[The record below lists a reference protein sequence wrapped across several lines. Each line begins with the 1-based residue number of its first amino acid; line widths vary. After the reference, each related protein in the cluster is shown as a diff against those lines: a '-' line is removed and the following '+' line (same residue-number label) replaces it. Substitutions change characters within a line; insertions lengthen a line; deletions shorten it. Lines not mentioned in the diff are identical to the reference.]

1 MRQYAARVNFG
12 KTWQDL
18 ARFSNCPSCPP
29 KSFDCSEPWQPR
41 RHQGEG
47 WKPPDPVL
55 TNAVWIWM
63 SREVTQWKKNEK
75 MTFLIHYT
83 RICFKHWD
91 VMMLPLENWTE
102 HVKFAACD
110 NEALTWSGRA
120 WTRHLATVSTHAGFA
135 SRWGLSLASSRW
147 LEASSSPGEWVLK
160 KMAISTAPKVPCR
173 WFRPTNSIMLFCDK
187 FLLHNITYN

>member
-1 MRQYAARVNFG
+1 MRHALISARHG
-12 KTWQDL
+12 KIWQDSQTVHL
-18 ARFSNCPSCPP
+18 AHRRASTAQNLGSRVGTRERDGNLPILS
-29 KSFDCSEPWQPR
+29 SQMLSEY
-41 RHQGEG
+41 
-47 WKPPDPVL
+47 V
-55 TNAVWIWM
+55 WM
-63 SREVTQWKKNEK
+63 SRKVTQWKKNEK

-120 WTRHLATVSTHAGFA
+120 WTRHLATVSTQRCWKNGNFNSSKGA
-135 SRWGLSLASSRW
+135 LSMVSSHE
-147 LEASSSPGEWVLK
+147 L
-160 KMAISTAPKVPCR
+160 
-173 WFRPTNSIMLFCDK
+173 NYMLFCDK

>member
-1 MRQYAARVNFG
+1 MRHALISARHG
-12 KTWQDL
+12 KIWQDSQTVHL
-18 ARFSNCPSCPP
+18 AHRRASTAQNLGSRVGTRERDGNLPILS
-29 KSFDCSEPWQPR
+29 SQMLSEY
-41 RHQGEG
+41 
-47 WKPPDPVL
+47 V
-55 TNAVWIWM
+55 WM

-120 WTRHLATVSTHAGFA
+120 WTRHLATVSTHAGCA

-160 KMAISTAPKVPCR
+160 KWQFQQLQRCPVDGFVPR
-173 WFRPTNSIMLFCDK
+173 TQLYVILR
-187 FLLHNITYN
+187 

>member
-1 MRQYAARVNFG
+1 MRHALISARHG
-12 KTWQDL
+12 KIWQDSQTVHL
-18 ARFSNCPSCPP
+18 AHRRASTAQNLGSRVGTRERDGNLPILS
-29 KSFDCSEPWQPR
+29 SQMLSEY
-41 RHQGEG
+41 
-47 WKPPDPVL
+47 V
-55 TNAVWIWM
+55 WM

-173 WFRPTNSIMLFCDK
+173 WFRPTNSIICYFAINSCYT
-187 FLLHNITYN
+187 I